1 MNHLLALFVLVT
13 LTGGHAVLSS
23 DDTPIYIKDLALPRY
38 FGTAANT
45 SWLYVDQNYTNI
57 AKTQVLVSSIY
68 VKLSHC
74 WKHQSVLDIY
84 PREWKY
90 VHPPLISIATNT

>member
-84 PREWKY
+84 PREWK
-90 VHPPLISIATNT
+90 